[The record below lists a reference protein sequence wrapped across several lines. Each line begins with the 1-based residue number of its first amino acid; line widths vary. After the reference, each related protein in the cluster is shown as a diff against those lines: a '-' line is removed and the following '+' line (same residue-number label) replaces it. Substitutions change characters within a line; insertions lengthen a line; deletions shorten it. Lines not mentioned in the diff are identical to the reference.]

1 MATTCVKVR
10 TLLLEAQVEALGHAR
25 ERAAG
30 WAVRRAMHRPVSR
43 EGKEGAHDG
52 GWITHHE
59 EHACGGF
66 GFGRPRE

>member
-1 MATTCVKVR
+1 
-10 TLLLEAQVEALGHAR
+10 
-25 ERAAG
+25 
-30 WAVRRAMHRPVSR
+30 MHRPVSR